1 MNIRLKIKRLCA
13 DAKLPAYA
21 MIGDAGL
28 DLFASE
34 TVILK
39 KGDKAAIPTGIAME
53 IPDGYVGLIWDK
65 SGLAVKS
72 GLKTLGGVID
82 SGYRG
87 EVLVG
92 MINLGAADF
101 AFEKGNKIAQMIIQK
116 KESVIVEEAAE
127 LSDADRGARGFGS
140 SGK

>member
-1 MNIRLKIKRLCA
+1 MQIRLKIRKLK
-13 DAKLPAYA
+13 DTTLPAYA
-21 MIGDAGL
+21 MAGDAGL

-34 TVILK
+34 TTLIK
-39 KGDKAAIPTGIAME
+39 KGEKTAVPIGIAME
-53 IPDGYVGLIWDK
+53 IPEGYVGLIWDK
-65 SGLAVKS
+65 SGLAVKN

-92 MINLGAADF
+92 MINLGDADYSID
-101 AFEKGNKIAQMIIQK
+101 KGHKVAQMLIQK
-116 KESVIVEEAAE
+116 KESVIVEEVSELAE
-127 LSDADRGARGFGS
+127 AERGNRGFGS